1 MDSMQ
6 GSVFIGEKV
15 TYATEYPV
23 DFTAAINYNFVVN
36 GKYTEDPAGGSS
48 TTSDMDSDEY
58 QNSFNI
64 FIGVEKTVMINEQ
77 FTAHFAVGPH
87 YCYYM
92 ENESADTSLYTYGL
106 EGIAKVLYNLSPRMN
121 VSAGINV
128 AYDPFI
134 GGDGIEDVKDLPGYS
149 DYAYSIT
156 PTVGF
161 VYSL

>member
-1 MDSMQ
+1 M
-6 GSVFIGEKV
+6 
-15 TYATEYPV
+15 
-23 DFTAAINYNFVVN
+23 VN
-36 GKYTEDPAGGSS
+36 GQITEEPSGGSS
-48 TTSDMDSDEY
+48 DTNDMDSDAY
-58 QNSFNI
+58 QNSFDI

-92 ENESADTSLYTYGL
+92 ENDSEDTSFYAYGL
-106 EGIAKVLYNLSPRMN
+106 EGIAKVLYHLSPGMN

-128 AYDPFI
+128 TYDPLI
-134 GGDGIEDVKDLPGYS
+134 GGDGIDTIENLSGYS